1 MNPFLELTQ
10 LGKSYDT
17 EQGRAVI
24 VRDFNLR
31 VSEGE
36 FVCIIGHS
44 GCGKST
50 VLSIAMGLADA
61 TEGGVIVGGK
71 EVAGPGLDR
80 GVVFQSPALLP
91 WLTAR
96 ENVQLAVEQVNDR
109 SRRERKEL
117 ADKFLTLVG
126 LSDIADCYPDELSAG
141 MRQRVGIARA
151 FALEPK
157 VLLLDEPF
165 SLLDVITRMELQDE
179 LLRLW
184 EGERKTVLMVT
195 HDVDEALLLADRIV
209 LMTNGPAATVGEIVA
224 VPFARPRDRLRI
236 VDDPVYERVRN
247 QLITFLEERAN
258 PRQISLVEKRK
269 EEGQTSVTAE
279 ELLVI
284 EKYTGFN
291 RFRSR
296 YRQRQ
301 PMAEPSEIGAQ
312 GATSAGEATGVSRIT
327 LR

>member
-1 MNPFLELTQ
+1 MTPFLELTQ

-17 EQGRAVI
+17 EHGHYVI
-24 VRDFNLR
+24 VKDFNLR

-50 VLSIAMGLADA
+50 VLSITMGLNEAS
-61 TEGGVIVGGK
+61 EGGVIIAGK
-71 EVAGPGLDR
+71 EVVGPGLDR

-96 ENVQLAVEQVNDR
+96 ENVLLAVEQVDGKSSQRNR
-109 SRRERKEL
+109 CEI
-117 ADKFLTLVG
+117 ADKYLVLVG
-126 LSDIADCYPDELSAG
+126 LSDIADCYPEELSAG

-179 LLRLW
+179 LMRLW
-184 EGERKTVLMVT
+184 EKERKTVLMVT

-209 LMTNGPAATVGEIVA
+209 MMTKGPAATVGEIVT
-224 VPFARPRDRLRI
+224 VPFERPRERLTI
-236 VDDPVYERVRN
+236 TDDALYQRTRAR
-247 QLITFLEERAN
+247 LIDFLEERADH
-258 PRQISLVEKRK
+258 
-269 EEGQTSVTAE
+269 GQATTAAHTVNQPAPE
-279 ELLVI
+279 ELFII

-291 RFRSR
+291 RFRKK
-296 YRQRQ
+296 YRT
-301 PMAEPSEIGAQ
+301 PHGAVEEPSDN
-312 GATSAGEATGVSRIT
+312 
-327 LR
+327 LRRPPAKAL

>member
-50 VLSIAMGLADA
+50 VLSIAMGLNDA

-71 EVAGPGLDR
+71 EVVGPGLDR

-109 SRRERKEL
+109 SRRRERKEL
-117 ADKFLTLVG
+117 ADKFLALVG

-179 LLRLW
+179 LMRLW
-184 EGERKTVLMVT
+184 DGERKTVLMVT

-236 VDDPVYERVRN
+236 VDDPLYERVRS
-247 QLITFLEERAN
+247 QLITFLEERAT
-258 PRQISLVEKRK
+258 PRQISPIQKRK
-269 EEGQTSVTAE
+269 EEAQTSVTAE
-279 ELLVI
+279 ELPVI
-284 EKYTGFN
+284 ERATLGLTEFARDTAN
-291 RFRSR
+291 GSR
-296 YRQRQ
+296 WRNLLK
-301 PMAEPSEIGAQ
+301 S
-312 GATSAGEATGVSRIT
+312 V
-327 LR
+327 LRTEHRLVRPPE

>member
-1 MNPFLELTQ
+1 MIPFLELTQ

-17 EQGRAVI
+17 EQGHSVI
-24 VRDFNLR
+24 VKDFNLR

-50 VLSIAMGLADA
+50 VLSITMGLNEAS
-61 TEGGVIVGGK
+61 EGGVIVAGK
-71 EVAGPGLDR
+71 EVVGPGLDR

-96 ENVQLAVEQVNDR
+96 ENVLLAVEQVNKGG
-109 SRRERKEL
+109 SRQKSKEI
-117 ADKFLTLVG
+117 ADKFLALVG
-126 LSDIADCYPDELSAG
+126 LNDIADSYPEELSAG

-179 LLRLW
+179 LMRLW
-184 EGERKTVLMVT
+184 ETERKTVLMVT

-209 LMTNGPAATVGEIVA
+209 MMTNGPAATVGEIVS
-224 VPFARPRDRLRI
+224 VTFARPRERLTI
-236 VDDPVYERVRN
+236 VDDPRYQEARGH
-247 QLITFLEERAN
+247 LITFLEERADHG
-258 PRQISLVEKRK
+258 RA
-269 EEGQTSVTAE
+269 TAFPALAQNASTVRIAAD
-279 ELLVI
+279 ELFVI

-291 RFRSR
+291 RFRKR
-296 YRQRQ
+296 YRQSQTR
-301 PMAEPSEIGAQ
+301 EGHSGEGLSRAQ
-312 GATSAGEATGVSRIT
+312 AKA
-327 LR
+327 L